1 MDKETIETMEKLT
14 NAVSERVDK
23 LIELFNAKFEN
34 LKKVIGDY
42 LELSSN
48 ISLASVKTSLKNV

>member
-1 MDKETIETMEKLT
+1 MEKLT

-23 LIELFNAKFEN
+23 LIELFNLRFEN

-48 ISLASVKTSLKNV
+48 ISLASVKTSLKSV

>member
-23 LIELFNAKFEN
+23 LIELFNVRFEN

-42 LELSSN
+42 LELSSS
-48 ISLASVKTSLKNV
+48 ISLASVKTSLKSV